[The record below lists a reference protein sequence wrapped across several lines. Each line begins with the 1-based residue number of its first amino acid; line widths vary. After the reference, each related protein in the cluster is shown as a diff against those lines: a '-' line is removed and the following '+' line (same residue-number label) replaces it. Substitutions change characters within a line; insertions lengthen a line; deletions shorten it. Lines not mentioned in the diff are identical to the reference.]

1 MADVNVEAVA
11 EPVVNAPSAE
21 VKADDAAQAAPE
33 AAEPAKDAA
42 EVATENGTAAPK
54 KERYNNNRDQNRAPR
69 VFKKYESKSK
79 FDPSKLP
86 ITDDPS
92 EIRAQVRIVV
102 PFHML
107 GRMLTVS
114 RSTSTSVT
122 RTSQPTS
129 T

>member
-11 EPVVNAPSAE
+11 APVVNAPSSE
-21 VKADDAAQAAPE
+21 VKVDDAAQAAPE

-42 EVATENGTAAPK
+42 EVETENGTAKSEEQVAAAPK

-102 PFHML
+102 PLRML
-107 GRMLTVS
+107 GEC
-114 RSTSTSVT
+114 
-122 RTSQPTS
+122 
-129 T
+129 